1 MTKYSKSS
9 AIYSDLIDIIEEY
22 PEEVN
27 VILDEVI
34 NVLNVDQLNVIED
47 MIVNKYGND
56 QSVKCSKNS

>member
-34 NVLNVDQLNVIED
+34 NVLNVDQFNVIED

-56 QSVKCSKNS
+56 